1 MSLYDRF
8 SAPKRPLC
16 GFVSSEPPFLLYS
29 SSFLDQFQ
37 VIDVTTQTKTPQFGA
52 AYIRVSTDDQ
62 VELSPESQLEEIRKY
77 AQREGILLLED
88 RIYIDAGI
96 SGKKAESRPEFMRMI
111 AAAKASD
118 CPFSVILLWKYSRFA
133 RNQEESIFYKSILRS
148 KCGIDVVSVTEPLIA
163 GPFGSLIERIIEWMD
178 EFYSIRLSQE
188 VKRSMRVNAERGK
201 LQATAS
207 FGYRA
212 EDGRLVP
219 DETESVYVR
228 RIFDSFLAGKGIY
241 VIARELNAMG
251 VRTHRGNPFENR
263 TIEYILRNPVYIG
276 KLRWNPSGRTR
287 RDFFNENIIVADGG
301 HEPLVS
307 EEIWNAAQRQLD
319 AVKAQWGYKAR
330 PSCELKGWTSGIV
343 RCAAC
348 GATLI
353 FARPHYYKCN
363 NYARGRCR
371 HSQHVRAEALEEAVI
386 ARLNKDAASTSPVAY
401 SITFTNASGGHELAR
416 LEAAVKQL
424 RVKRGRLQEAY
435 LAGVLNLN
443 DFFAAKTDIESS
455 LSRDEAELEE
465 LREKSDTSAA
475 ENRLQTAIARALV
488 TLQSP
493 DASLEEKNSAARS
506 VIESCV
512 FDKENSLLTITYR
525 VII

>member
-1 MSLYDRF
+1 MQCCVRKEQVLRQLF
-8 SAPKRPLC
+8 FILIRTGCRP
-16 GFVSSEPPFLLYS
+16 GK
-29 SSFLDQFQ
+29 
-37 VIDVTTQTKTPQFGA
+37 VIIVTNQAKTSPFGA

-88 RIYIDAGI
+88 QIYIDAGI
-96 SGKKAESRPEFMRMI
+96 SGKKAERRPEFMRMI
-111 AAAKASD
+111 AAAKSPN

-212 EDGRLVP
+212 KDGKLIP
-219 DETESVYVR
+219 DEKEAVYVR
-228 RIFDSFLAGKGIY
+228 RIFDSFLSGKGIY

-251 VRTHRGNPFENR
+251 IRTHRGNPFENR
-263 TIEYILRNPVYIG
+263 TVEYILRNPVYTG
-276 KLRWNPSGRTR
+276 KLRWNPAGRTR
-287 RDFFNENIIVADGG
+287 RDFFNENIILADGG

-307 EEIWNAAQRQLD
+307 EETWNAAQRQLD

-330 PSCELKGWTSGIV
+330 PASELKGWTSGIV

-353 FARPHYYKCN
+353 FVQPHYYKCN
-363 NYARGRCR
+363 NYARGRCK
-371 HSQHVRAEALEEAVI
+371 HSQHIRAEALEEAI
-386 ARLNKDAASTSPVAY
+386 ITRLTKDTSSTSPLAY
-401 SITFTNASGGHELAR
+401 NITYTNAGGGHELAR
-416 LEAAVKQL
+416 LEATVKQL

-435 LAGVLNLN
+435 LAGVLDLKE
-443 DFFAAKTDIESS
+443 FSSAKTDIESS
-455 LSRDEAELEE
+455 ISKAEAELDE
-465 LREKSDTSAA
+465 LQTRSDTAIV
-475 ENRLQTAIARALV
+475 ENQLQTAITQALA

-506 VIESCV
+506 VIENCT

-525 VII
+525 VVI

>member
-1 MSLYDRF
+1 M
-8 SAPKRPLC
+8 
-16 GFVSSEPPFLLYS
+16 
-29 SSFLDQFQ
+29 
-37 VIDVTTQTKTPQFGA
+37 IDVSNQAKTPQFGA

-88 RIYIDAGI
+88 QIYVDAGI

-111 AAAKASD
+111 ATAKSPD

-133 RNQEESIFYKSILRS
+133 RNQEESIFYKSVLRS

-188 VKRSMRVNAERGK
+188 VKRSMKVNAERGK

-219 DETESVYVR
+219 DESEAAHVR
-228 RIFDSFLAGKGIY
+228 RIFDSFLEGKGIY

-287 RDFFNENIIVADGG
+287 RDFFNENIIVADGE

-307 EEIWNAAQRQLD
+307 KETWDAAQSQLD

-330 PSCELKGWTSGIV
+330 PSYELKGWTSGIV

-353 FARPHYYKCN
+353 FAQPHYYKCN

-371 HSQHVRAEALEEAVI
+371 HSQHVRADSLEEAII
-386 ARLNKDAASTSPVAY
+386 ARLSKDVTSTSPVACN
-401 SITFTNASGGHELAR
+401 ITYTSASGWHEMTR
-416 LEAAVKQL
+416 LETTITQL

-435 LAGVLNLN
+435 LAGVLNLE
-443 DFFAAKTDIESS
+443 DFSAAKTDIEGAISQA
-455 LSRDEAELEE
+455 EADLED
-465 LREKSDTSAA
+465 LRLKSDTSDV
-475 ENRLQTAIARALV
+475 ENRLQAAIAHALE
-488 TLQSP
+488 TLQSS

-506 VIESCV
+506 VIENCI

>member
-1 MSLYDRF
+1 M
-8 SAPKRPLC
+8 
-16 GFVSSEPPFLLYS
+16 
-29 SSFLDQFQ
+29 
-37 VIDVTTQTKTPQFGA
+37 IDVTTQTKTPQFGS
-52 AYIRVSTDDQ
+52 AYIRVSTDVQ
-62 VELSPESQLEEIRKY
+62 VELSPESQLEEIKKY
-77 AQREGILLLED
+77 ARREGILLLED
-88 RIYIDAGI
+88 QIYIDAGI

-111 AAAKASD
+111 AAAKSPD

-207 FGYRA
+207 FGYCA

-219 DETESVYVR
+219 DETEAVYVR
-228 RIFDSFLAGKGIY
+228 YIFDSFLAGKGMY

-251 VRTHRGNPFENR
+251 IRTHRGNPFENR

-301 HEPLVS
+301 HEPLIS
-307 EEIWNAAQRQLD
+307 KETWNAAQRHLD
-319 AVKAQWGYKAR
+319 AVKAQRGYKAR
-330 PSCELKGWTSGIV
+330 PSYDLKGWTSGIV

-353 FARPHYYKCN
+353 FAQPHYYKCN
-363 NYARGRCR
+363 HYTRGRCK
-371 HSQHVRAEALEEAVI
+371 HSQHVRAEALEEAII
-386 ARLNKDAASTSPVAY
+386 ARLKTDAGNTSPL
-401 SITFTNASGGHELAR
+401 SCNIICTNAGGGHELTR
-416 LEAAVKQL
+416 LEATVRQL
-424 RVKRGRLQEAY
+424 HVKRGRLQEAY
-435 LAGVLNLN
+435 LAGVLNLE
-443 DFFAAKTDIESS
+443 DFSAAKKDIESAIS
-455 LSRDEAELEE
+455 QAEAELED
-465 LREKSDTSAA
+465 LKAKSDG
-475 ENRLQTAIARALV
+475 EVVKHRLQDAIAHALE

-493 DASLEEKNSAARS
+493 GASLEEQNNAARS
-506 VIESCV
+506 VMENCV
-512 FDKENSLLTITYR
+512 FDKDNSLLTIIYR
-525 VII
+525 VIF

>member
-1 MSLYDRF
+1 MS
-8 SAPKRPLC
+8 
-16 GFVSSEPPFLLYS
+16 
-29 SSFLDQFQ
+29 
-37 VIDVTTQTKTPQFGA
+37 TQTKTPQFGA

-88 RIYIDAGI
+88 QIYIDAGI
-96 SGKKAESRPEFMRMI
+96 SGKKADKRPEFMRMI
-111 AAAKASD
+111 ATAKSQD

-148 KCGIDVVSVTEPLIA
+148 KCNIDVVSVTEPLIA

-188 VKRSMRVNAERGK
+188 VKRSMKINAERGR
-201 LQATAS
+201 LQATPS
-207 FGYRA
+207 FGYSA
-212 EDGRLVP
+212 KDGILIPNED
-219 DETESVYVR
+219 EAIYIR

-263 TIEYILRNPVYIG
+263 TVEYILRNPVYIG

-287 RDFFNENIIVADGG
+287 RDFFNENIIVADGE

-307 EEIWNAAQRQLD
+307 EETWAAAQQQLD

-330 PSCELKGWTSGIV
+330 PSYELKGWTSGIV

-353 FARPHYYKCN
+353 FAQPHYYKCN

-371 HSQHVRAEALEEAVI
+371 HSQHVRAEALEEAII
-386 ARLNKDAASTSPVAY
+386 ARLTKDATSTSPVAY
-401 SITFTNASGGHELAR
+401 NITYTNASGGHELSR
-416 LEAAVKQL
+416 LEATVKQL

-435 LAGVLNLN
+435 LAGVLNLE
-443 DFFAAKTDIESS
+443 DFSAAKTDIEGSIAKA
-455 LSRDEAELEE
+455 EAELEE
-465 LREKSDTSAA
+465 LRAKSDTSVV
-475 ENRLQTAIARALV
+475 ENQLQIAIAQALKA
-488 TLQSP
+488 LQSP

-506 VIESCV
+506 VIENCV

>member
-1 MSLYDRF
+1 MNKS
-8 SAPKRPLC
+8 
-16 GFVSSEPPFLLYS
+16 
-29 SSFLDQFQ
+29 
-37 VIDVTTQTKTPQFGA
+37 TQFGA

-77 AQREGILLLED
+77 AQREGVLLLED
-88 RIYIDAGI
+88 QIYIDAGI
-96 SGKKAESRPEFMRMI
+96 SGKKAERRPEFMRMI
-111 AAAKASD
+111 ATAKSPE

-133 RNQEESIFYKSILRS
+133 RNQEESVFYKSILRS
-148 KCGIDVVSVTEPLIA
+148 KCGINVVSVTEPLIA

-188 VKRSMRVNAERGK
+188 VKRSMKVNAERGK
-201 LQATAS
+201 LQATPS
-207 FGYRA
+207 FGYRVENGILIPNEEEA
-212 EDGRLVP
+212 I
-219 DETESVYVR
+219 YVR

-276 KLRWNPSGRTR
+276 KLRWNPAGRTR
-287 RDFFNENIIVADGG
+287 RDFFNENIIVADSD

-307 EEIWNAAQRQLD
+307 IETWDAAQRQLD
-319 AVKAQWGYKAR
+319 TVKAQWGYKAC
-330 PSCELKGWTSGIV
+330 PSYELKSWISGIV
-343 RCAAC
+343 RCSAC

-353 FARPHYYKCN
+353 FAKPHYFKCN
-363 NYARGRCR
+363 NYARGRCT
-371 HSQHVRAEALEEAVI
+371 HSQHVRADVLEEAII
-386 ARLNKDAASTSPVAY
+386 ARLTKDAASTSPIAY
-401 SITFTNASGGHELAR
+401 NITYTNASGGHELAR
-416 LEAAVKQL
+416 MEATVKQL
-424 RVKRGRLQEAY
+424 RAKRGRLQEAY
-435 LAGVLNLN
+435 LAGVLNLE
-443 DFFAAKTDIESS
+443 DFAAAKADIEDSIS
-455 LSRDEAELEE
+455 TAEAELEE
-465 LREKSDTSAA
+465 FQSKSDTTAV
-475 ENRLQTAIARALV
+475 ENQIQAAIAKALV

-525 VII
+525 AII